1 MTRKVSPLKPSLVVI
16 FSGTFAVVYVMA
28 VLFAHYF
35 GLRNRTYGAWP
46 RTTYES
52 LSWTH
57 AFEFALPV
65 ALIASI
71 WATIKSR

>member
-1 MTRKVSPLKPSLVVI
+1 MATV
-16 FSGTFAVVYVMA
+16 FSRAFAIVYVLA
-28 VLFAHYF
+28 VLFTHYI
-35 GLRNRTYGAWP
+35 GLRDRTYGPWP

-65 ALIASI
+65 ALIVSI
-71 WATIKSR
+71 WAAMKSR